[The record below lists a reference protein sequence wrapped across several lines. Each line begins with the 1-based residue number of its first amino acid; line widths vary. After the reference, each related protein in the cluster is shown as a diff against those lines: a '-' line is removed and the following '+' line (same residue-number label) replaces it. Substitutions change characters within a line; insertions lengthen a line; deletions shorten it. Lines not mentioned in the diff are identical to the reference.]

1 MRSRGVQLQPH
12 PSSHCPPSTH
22 PLTPAGPPST
32 RPLTPAGPPAPPG
45 LSPGV
50 QKASLSEYARLVA
63 ELKKIVDTVDVKE
76 PWKTPNAAELDATT
90 FQSW

>member
-1 MRSRGVQLQPH
+1 MLRLLH
-12 PSSHCPPSTH
+12 PAAATPPSPWPMPRASHARCPLH
-22 PLTPAGPPST
+22 PLA
-32 RPLTPAGPPAPPG
+32 A
-45 LSPGV
+45 PGV
-50 QKASLSEYARLVA
+50 QRASLSEYARLVA